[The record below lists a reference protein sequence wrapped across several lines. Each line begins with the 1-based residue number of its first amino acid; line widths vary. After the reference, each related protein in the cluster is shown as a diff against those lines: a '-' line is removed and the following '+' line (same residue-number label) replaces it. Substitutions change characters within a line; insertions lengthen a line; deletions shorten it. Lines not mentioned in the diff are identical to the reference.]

1 MWISVAW
8 VKVKGIKRK
17 KKGKEKWSDRD
28 IATWKHRTRWNISRA
43 TSVICFRSFHSWP
56 SLSAMRKIRLS
67 TRWRPSAVTDSKIS
81 HVTHAICL
89 QLIAKFLYSRQER
102 LDRKF
107 PRVRISVGSWEIEE
121 SFIFY
126 FLFLKNSIFFKSSI
140 FFSISIICFDPLN
153 EWNSLKKF
161 LLIFLDFLPFFFFV
175 MFFKMDPQLRSKF
188 SYLSHFSLI
197 FFSIF
202 SDFKVFFN
210 PQHFFKSSTNFF
222 NVSQHL
228 LIFLSFYNMFYHFP
242 NLYSPHF

>member
-1 MWISVAW
+1 MIRLAFSHANVDQRR
-8 VKVKGIKRK
+8 VSKGKENKEK
-17 KKGKEKWSDRD
+17 KKKEKEKWSDRD

-56 SLSAMRKIRLS
+56 SLSAMRKIRFS

-126 FLFLKNSIFFKSSI
+126 FLFFKNSIFFKSSI
-140 FFSISIICFDPLN
+140 SFSISIISFDPLN

-161 LLIFLDFLPFFFFV
+161 VLIFLDFLPFFFCN
-175 MFFKMDPQLRSKF
+175 
-188 SYLSHFSLI
+188 
-197 FFSIF
+197 
-202 SDFKVFFN
+202 VF
-210 PQHFFKSSTNFF
+210 
-222 NVSQHL
+222 
-228 LIFLSFYNMFYHFP
+228 
-242 NLYSPHF
+242 

>member
-1 MWISVAW
+1 MHF
-8 VKVKGIKRK
+8 VKNLTWYDPWECSRKNLERQDFETWFSILDQGVIRLAFSHANVDQRRVSKGKENKEKK

-67 TRWRPSAVTDSKIS
+67 TRWRPSALTDSKIS

-140 FFSISIICFDPLN
+140 SFSISIICFDPLN

-161 LLIFLDFLPFFFFV
+161 LLIFLDFLPFFFCN
-175 MFFKMDPQLRSKF
+175 
-188 SYLSHFSLI
+188 
-197 FFSIF
+197 
-202 SDFKVFFN
+202 VF
-210 PQHFFKSSTNFF
+210 
-222 NVSQHL
+222 
-228 LIFLSFYNMFYHFP
+228 
-242 NLYSPHF
+242 

>member
-8 VKVKGIKRK
+8 VKEKRIKRK
-17 KKGKEKWSDRD
+17 KKKEKEKWSDRD

-140 FFSISIICFDPLN
+140 SFSISIISFDPLN

-161 LLIFLDFLPFFFFV
+161 VLIFLDFLPFFFCN
-175 MFFKMDPQLRSKF
+175 
-188 SYLSHFSLI
+188 
-197 FFSIF
+197 
-202 SDFKVFFN
+202 VF
-210 PQHFFKSSTNFF
+210 
-222 NVSQHL
+222 
-228 LIFLSFYNMFYHFP
+228 
-242 NLYSPHF
+242 

>member
-1 MWISVAW
+1 MIRLAFSHANVDQRR
-8 VKVKGIKRK
+8 VSKGKENKEKK

-67 TRWRPSAVTDSKIS
+67 TRWRPSALTDSKIS

-140 FFSISIICFDPLN
+140 SFSISIICFDPLN

-161 LLIFLDFLPFFFFV
+161 VLIFLDFLPFFFCN
-175 MFFKMDPQLRSKF
+175 
-188 SYLSHFSLI
+188 
-197 FFSIF
+197 
-202 SDFKVFFN
+202 VF
-210 PQHFFKSSTNFF
+210 
-222 NVSQHL
+222 
-228 LIFLSFYNMFYHFP
+228 
-242 NLYSPHF
+242 